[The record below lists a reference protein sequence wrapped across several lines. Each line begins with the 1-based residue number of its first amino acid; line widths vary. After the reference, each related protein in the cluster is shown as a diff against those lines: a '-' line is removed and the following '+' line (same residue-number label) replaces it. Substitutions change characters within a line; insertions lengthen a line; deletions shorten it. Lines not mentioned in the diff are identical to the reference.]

1 MNKKFLIFSAS
12 LLLFTT
18 AAFGQAGGTFEITQS
33 VVASG
38 GGQDSAG
45 GTFSV
50 DGTIGQSLAG
60 DALNGS
66 PFSVTSGFWNFTP
79 LAPTAAF
86 VGVGGRVLTANGN
99 GIINVRITMTD
110 QNGTVRTTQTSIGG
124 NYKFDDVEV
133 GETYIISVSARRFT
147 FSQPIQVVAVF
158 DNIGNIDFIADN

>member
-18 AAFGQAGGTFEITQS
+18 VAFGQTGGDFTITQS

-60 DALNGS
+60 DALSGS

-86 VGVGGRVLTANGN
+86 VGVGGRVLTADGI

-110 QNGTVRTTQTSIGG
+110 QNGTVRMTQTSIGG

-133 GETYIISVSARRFT
+133 GETYIFSVSARRFT
-147 FSQPIQVVAVF
+147 FSQPTIVHAVF
-158 DNIGNIDFIADN
+158 EETGDIDFIAEP